1 MAIPVVTLLI
11 TSILIGLQLFLMFQ
25 VMRTRRKAKVAIG
38 TNDSDKLSRVVRA
51 HGNLTEVTPIFLMS
65 LLILEL
71 ADSYLWWLAILGI
84 TFFVGR
90 ILHARSILVEEVQR
104 SSYSFRVTG
113 MMLTVISLTMSAI
126 SGVVWVVWNL
136 S

>member
-1 MAIPVVTLLI
+1 
-11 TSILIGLQLFLMFQ
+11 
-25 VMRTRRKAKVAIG
+25 
-38 TNDSDKLSRVVRA
+38 
-51 HGNLTEVTPIFLMS
+51 MS

-71 ADSYLWWLAILGI
+71 ADSYLWWVAILGI
-84 TFFVGR
+84 TFIVGR

-113 MMLTVISLTMSAI
+113 IMLTVISLTMSAI